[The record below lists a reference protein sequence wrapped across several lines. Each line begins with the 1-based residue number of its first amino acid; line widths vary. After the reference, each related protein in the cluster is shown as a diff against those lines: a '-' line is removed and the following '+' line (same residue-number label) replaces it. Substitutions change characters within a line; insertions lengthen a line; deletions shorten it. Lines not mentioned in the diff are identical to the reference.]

1 MISSANSYK
10 IDCRSNHHNRKLIAV
25 ESSITKTLF
34 SVPKMDC
41 PSEENLIRIALGN
54 VPNIQS
60 MQFDLKGRQLT
71 VVHHGQ
77 PTRVLLALEPLNFG
91 AKITKSEEITPLE
104 ESSPDLDVIHAPSSK
119 AEAKVLKILLLINFL
134 MFVFEIVMGLFAQST
149 GLIADSLDMLADAA
163 VYGISLYAVGRA
175 HSLQLK
181 AARLSGYMQLLL
193 ALGAMSEVLRRF
205 YFGSEPQSTLMMTI
219 AFIALIANVSC
230 LLLLSKHREGKVHMQ
245 ASWIFSTNDVLANIG
260 VIIAGAL
267 VAWTKSSIPDLLIGS
282 IIALIVLR
290 GAWAILKMS
299 KQPSAN

>member
-1 MISSANSYK
+1 
-10 IDCRSNHHNRKLIAV
+10 V
-25 ESSITKTLF
+25 ENSITKTLF

-54 VPNIQS
+54 VPNIQN
-60 MQFDLKGRQLT
+60 MQFDLKGRQLA
-71 VVHHGQ
+71 VVHEG
-77 PTRVLLALEPLNFG
+77 PSIRVLSALEPLNFG
-91 AKITKSEEITPLE
+91 AKIIKSEEISRDLE
-104 ESSPDLDVIHAPSSK
+104 AIHTPSSK
-119 AEAKVLKILLLINFL
+119 AEAKVLKFLLLINFS
-134 MFVFEIVMGLFAQST
+134 MFIFEIVMGLIAQST

-181 AARLSGYMQLLL
+181 AARLSGYMQLIL
-193 ALGAMSEVLRRF
+193 ALGAMIEVVRRF
-205 YFGSEPQSTLMMTI
+205 YYGSEPQSTLMMVI
-219 AFIALIANVSC
+219 SLIALIANVSC

-267 VAWTKSSIPDLLIGS
+267 VAWTKSSLPDLVIGS
-282 IIALIVLR
+282 IIAFIVLR

-299 KQPSAN
+299 KQHSTN